1 MNLFSL
7 RNGFWIALALT
18 VLVGSVFDFIAL
30 RQADITESTG
40 QMVVLSYQ
48 VINEASH
55 IDQDFE
61 RLQRSLKSPPVEP
74 APLIQSLKKR
84 LAKLQT
90 LTAENPAQ
98 QAEVARLNT
107 LLPLNEES
115 EIQAL
120 SPEQQSLILHSLN
133 KIDETEENLLKDRLE
148 SDRVQ
153 NNNARIQVL
162 LASIV
167 DILLL
172 ATIGIVWVLYARHRR
187 HTEKTL
193 TEAIQ
198 SISKANFEL
207 EQASLS
213 KTHLLK
219 ATAHDL
225 RNPLGSI
232 QGLADLISEETS
244 HPTVTELT
252 GIIRQVSAQTLG
264 LVNQLVDPKA
274 LTTGKPSQQVADFDM
289 VKCLED
295 VCYSQQ
301 PLALRKDQHIVFT
314 PEAKSLIMAGDGSKI
329 WDLFVNLIGNAIKFS
344 PIGSNITLRA
354 FKENHFIVV
363 EVEDQGP
370 GMSTED
376 REKAFQKYQRLT
388 AQPTGGEASSG
399 LGLFLVKEIVDAHNG
414 IIEIQNARNGSG
426 ARFVVKLPASLPR
439 RISLDPSPTI
449 GI

>member
-7 RNGFWIALALT
+7 RNGFWMALALT
-18 VLVGSVFDFIAL
+18 VLVGSAFDFIAL
-30 RQADITESTG
+30 RQSDITESTG
-40 QMVVLSYQ
+40 QMVVSSYQ
-48 VINEASH
+48 VINEASR
-55 IDQDFE
+55 IDQDID
-61 RLQRSLKSPPVEP
+61 RLQKSLKTPVSESSR
-74 APLIQSLKKR
+74 LFQNLKMR
-84 LAKLQT
+84 LSKLQI
-90 LTAENPAQ
+90 LTAENPVQ
-98 QAEVARLNT
+98 QTEVARLNSLLT
-107 LLPLNEES
+107 LDAGNKV
-115 EIQAL
+115 QAL
-120 SPEQQSLILHSLN
+120 SPEQQALILHSLN
-133 KIDETEENLLKDRLE
+133 KINETEENLLKDRLG

-153 NNNARIQVL
+153 NQNARIQIL
-162 LASIV
+162 IASIV
-167 DILLL
+167 DTLLL
-172 ATIGIVWVLYARHRR
+172 ATIGVVWVLYARHRR
-187 HTEKTL
+187 RTEKTL

-244 HPTVTELT
+244 HPTVAELT

-295 VCYSQQ
+295 VCYAQQ
-301 PLALRKDQHIVFT
+301 PLALRKDQHIIFN
-314 PEAKSLIMAGDGSKI
+314 PEVKSLIMAGNASKI

-344 PIGSNITLRA
+344 PRGSNITLRT
-354 FKENHFIVV
+354 FKENQFVVV

-370 GMSTED
+370 GLSPED
-376 REKAFQKYQRLT
+376 RSKAFQKYQRLT
-388 AQPTGGEASSG
+388 AQPTDGEASSG

-414 IIEIQNARNGSG
+414 TVEIHNARNGSG
-426 ARFVVKLPASLPR
+426 ACFIVKLPVSLPR
-439 RISLDPSPTI
+439 RVRLDPSPTV
-449 GI
+449 GV